1 VPVFAV
7 VRRTV
12 TRPVLPGGRIVQTR
26 VHKLSPWPFL
36 TCCIFA
42 FAPPLGMTKP
52 EEFHALVKAAV
63 RARWAPAGYQAET
76 AKVALRIPDNV
87 TGKRAAETFIRWLFR
102 DPLKEGDGALLE
114 ILTAE

>member
-1 VPVFAV
+1 
-7 VRRTV
+7 
-12 TRPVLPGGRIVQTR
+12 
-26 VHKLSPWPFL
+26 
-36 TCCIFA
+36 
-42 FAPPLGMTKP
+42 MTKP